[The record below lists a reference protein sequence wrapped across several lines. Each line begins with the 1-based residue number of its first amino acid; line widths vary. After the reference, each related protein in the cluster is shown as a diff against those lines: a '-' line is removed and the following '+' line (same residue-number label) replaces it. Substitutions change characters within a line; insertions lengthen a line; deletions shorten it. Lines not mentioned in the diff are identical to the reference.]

1 MDEASQRRAGVARLF
16 DSLAPVYDQ
25 SGVPFFGPIAERLL
39 SLIAPRTGERG
50 ADIGCGRGA
59 VTLPLARAL
68 GQEGHVTAV
77 DLSASMVELLAA
89 RAADLE
95 LGPIDTRVG
104 DSAEVGLAP
113 GSYDLVTASLV
124 LFFAPD
130 PLGTLTHWVSLLR
143 PTGRIGITT
152 FGDQDEAWRA
162 VDDVFTPFL
171 PPHLLD
177 PRTTTDDDPF
187 ASTDGLHRLFTAA
200 GADDVE
206 SHEERLEITF
216 AGADDWRAWT
226 MTTGQRA
233 FWAAVPS
240 DQVDEVLARATTA
253 LDRARGI
260 DGRIHLGNVVRYTTA
275 TRPYL

>member
-16 DSLAPVYDQ
+16 DTLAPVYDQ
-25 SGVPFFGPIAERLL
+25 TGVPFFRPIAERLL
-39 SLIAPRTGERG
+39 SFVEPQPGERG

-59 VTLPLARAL
+59 VTLPLMRAL
-68 GQEGHVTAV
+68 GRDGHVTAV
-77 DLSASMVELLAA
+77 DLSATMIELLAA
-89 RAADLE
+89 RAEALE

-104 DSAEVGLAP
+104 DSAEVGLTP

-152 FGDQDEAWRA
+152 FGEQDAAWRA
-162 VDDVFTPFL
+162 VDEVFRPFL

-177 PRTTTDDDPF
+177 PRTTTEDDPF
-187 ASTDGLHRLFTAA
+187 ASVDGLHRLFTAA
-200 GADDVE
+200 GATDAD

-216 AGADDWRAWT
+216 TGVDDWRAWT

-233 FWAAVPS
+233 FWAAVPDDHLES
-240 DQVDEVLARATTA
+240 VLAGASDA
-253 LDRARGI
+253 LEPARGD
-260 DGRIHLGNVVRYTTA
+260 DGRIHLGNIVRYTTA
-275 TRPYL
+275 TRP